1 MNGLG
6 EGFKMTGK
14 PSKEEQRPSPEDLLT
29 MAEEEERKTRDGQLI
44 IYLGYAAGVGKTY
57 TMLQDA
63 LEWRKE
69 GVDVVIGYVETHG
82 RPETDAL
89 AARFE
94 LVPLIRT
101 KYQGLQLVEMDT
113 DAVIRRRPK
122 MVLVDELA
130 HTNAPGMRH
139 PKRYQDIID
148 LIHEGISVCT
158 TVNIQHVESLND
170 SVAQITGIRMA
181 ETVPDTVFTAADMI
195 RLIDLPPEE
204 LQGRLRAGKVYV
216 QDMAEQAIER
226 FFSTENLLA
235 LRQIALRYVAQ
246 ITDRRMITHMRAR
259 AIAGPW
265 PAGERLLVGIR
276 PGPTA
281 DQMVRAAYKL
291 ADRFQADWIVLSV
304 GMENEQNLTDQE
316 REWIEE
322 AMETARE
329 LGGRIVRYRG
339 GDVASEI
346 LRYARQ
352 HNVTMIMLGKP
363 RGLDIFL
370 SPVYR
375 IMVQSKGIDLFL
387 FEPKK
392 PVSIPIRRQLPQLL
406 SVDFAVSTVLIGLVT
421 LTNYLL
427 RGIISPSNLLIIQL
441 LPVVVTALF
450 LRRGTAIGTAIVSII
465 IFDIMFVEPYY
476 TLRVSNWQY
485 FISFIGYLVIAFIIS
500 SLATRL
506 RYLLPQI
513 WRSEAKAEAITAL
526 SHDLI
531 NVKGR
536 KEIFSSLYEHMRL
549 FGEGSY
555 AIFVPGIGGLHIE
568 AGDSDYPYSP
578 KELSIA
584 QWVYDNGR
592 DAGTGSD
599 TLPSGAGYYVPLKV
613 HRVVYGVLAFVFK
626 KPQEM
631 LTPENK
637 EILQTMAY
645 LGALAIERVE

>member
-1 MNGLG
+1 MVENLA
-6 EGFKMTGK
+6 
-14 PSKEEQRPSPEDLLT
+14 PEERRPSPEDMLEV
-29 MAEEEERKTRDGQLI
+29 AEEEERKTHDGQLI

-94 LVPLIRT
+94 MVPPIRT
-101 KYQGLQLVEMDT
+101 EYQGLQLVEMDT
-113 DAVIRRRPK
+113 DTIIQRRPK

-130 HTNAPGMRH
+130 HTNVPGMRH
-139 PKRYQDIID
+139 PKRFQDVID
-148 LIHEGISVCT
+148 LLHEGISVCT

-170 SVAQITGIRMA
+170 SVAQITGIRMM
-181 ETVPDTVFTAADMI
+181 ETVPDTVFSAADMI
-195 RLIDLPPEE
+195 RLIDLPTEE

-226 FFSTENLLA
+226 FFSTPNLLA

-246 ITDRRMITHMRAR
+246 ITDRRMITQMRAR
-259 AIAGPW
+259 AIPGPW

-304 GMENEQNLTDQE
+304 GTQNEQNLTDQE
-316 REWIEE
+316 REWIEG

-329 LGGRIVRYRG
+329 LGGRIIRYRG

-363 RGLDIFL
+363 RGLDIFF

-375 IMVQSKGIDLFL
+375 IMVQSKGVDLFL

-392 PVSIPIRRQLPQLL
+392 PINIPIRRRLPQLL

-421 LTNYLL
+421 ISNYLL
-427 RGIISPSNLLIIQL
+427 RGLINPSNLLIIQL
-441 LPVVVTALF
+441 LPVLVTALF
-450 LRRGTAIGTAIVSII
+450 LRRGTAIATAIVSIV
-465 IFDIMFVEPYY
+465 IFDLMFVEPYY
-476 TLRVSNWQY
+476 TLSVSDWQY
-485 FISFIGYLVIAFIIS
+485 FISFIGYVVIAFIIS

-531 NVKGR
+531 NIKGR
-536 KEIFSSLYEHMRL
+536 KEIFSRLYQHMRL
-549 FGEGSY
+549 FGEGSF
-555 AIFVPGIGGLHIE
+555 AIFVPGIGGMHIE
-568 AGDSDYPYSP
+568 AGDSEYPYSP
-578 KELSIA
+578 KEVSIA

-592 DAGTGSD
+592 DAGVGSD
-599 TLPSGAGYYVPLKV
+599 TLPSGKGYYVPLKV
-613 HRVVYGVLAFVFK
+613 HRVVYGVLAFAFK
-626 KPQEM
+626 NPAEI

>member
-1 MNGLG
+1 MAP
-6 EGFKMTGK
+6 KQ
-14 PSKEEQRPSPEDLLT
+14 SIEERRPLPEDLLAV
-29 MAEEEERKTRDGQLI
+29 AEEEERKTHDGQLI
-44 IYLGYAAGVGKTY
+44 IYLGYASGVGKTY

-63 LEWRKE
+63 LAWRKE
-69 GVDVVIGYVETHG
+69 GVDVIIGYVETHG

-94 LVPLIRT
+94 IVPPIRT
-101 KYQGLQLVEMDT
+101 EYQGLQLVEMDT
-113 DAVIRRRPK
+113 DAIVERRPK

-139 PKRYQDIID
+139 TKRFQDVVD
-148 LIHEGISVCT
+148 LLHEGISVCT

-170 SVAQITGIRMA
+170 SVAQITGIRMT
-181 ETVPDTVFTAADMI
+181 ETIPDTVFTAADMI
-195 RLIDLPPEE
+195 RLIDLPTEE

-246 ITDRRMITHMRAR
+246 ITDRLMISRMRAR
-259 AIAGPW
+259 AIPGPW

-304 GMENEQNLTDQE
+304 GTESEQNLTDQE
-316 REWIEE
+316 RKWIEG

-375 IMVQSKGIDLFL
+375 IMVRSKGVDLFL

-392 PVSIPIRRQLPQLL
+392 PVSIPIHRQLPQLL
-406 SVDFAVSTVLIGLVT
+406 SVDFAVSAVLIGLVT
-421 LTNYLL
+421 IANYLL
-427 RGIISPSNLLIIQL
+427 RGMFSPSNLLIIQL
-441 LPVVVTALF
+441 LPVIVTALF
-450 LRRGTAIGTAIVSII
+450 LRRGTAVATAVVSIF

-476 TLRVSNWQY
+476 TLGVSDWQY
-485 FISFIGYLVIAFIIS
+485 FISFIGYVVIALIIS

-513 WRSEAKAEAITAL
+513 WRSEAKAEAIAVL
-526 SHDLI
+526 SRDLM
-531 NVKGR
+531 NVRER
-536 KEIFSSLYEHMRL
+536 KEIFSSLYQHMRQ
-549 FGEGSY
+549 FGDGSF
-555 AIFVPGIGGLHIE
+555 AIFVPGIGGLHVE
-568 AGDSDYPYSP
+568 VGDPGYPYSP
-578 KELSIA
+578 KEVSIA

-592 DAGTGSD
+592 DAGMGSD
-599 TLPSGAGYYVPLKV
+599 TLPSGMGYYVPIKV
-613 HRVVYGVLAFVFK
+613 HRVVYGVLACAFK
-626 KPQEM
+626 NPAEM

-645 LGALAIERVE
+645 LSALAIERAE

>member
-1 MNGLG
+1 MV
-6 EGFKMTGK
+6 GK
-14 PSKEEQRPSPEDLLT
+14 VWMENQRPSPEDLLVV
-29 MAEEEERKTRDGQLI
+29 AREEERKTQGGQLI

-69 GVDVVIGYVETHG
+69 GTDVVIGYVETHG

-94 LVPLIRT
+94 TVSPIRT
-101 KYQGLQLVEMDT
+101 EYRGLQLTEMDT
-113 DAVIRRRPK
+113 DAIIRRRPK
-122 MVLVDELA
+122 IVLVDELA
-130 HTNAPGMRH
+130 HTNAPEGRH
-139 PKRYQDIID
+139 TKRYMDVLEI
-148 LIHEGISVCT
+148 LREGISVCT
-158 TVNIQHVESLND
+158 TVNIQHIESLND
-170 SVAQITGIRMA
+170 TVAQITGIRVT
-181 ETVPDTVFTAADMI
+181 ETLPDTVFTAADKI
-195 RLIDLPPEE
+195 RLIDLPIDE
-204 LQGRLRAGKVYV
+204 LQMRLKAGKVYV

-226 FFSTENLLA
+226 FFSTGNLLA
-235 LRQIALRYVAQ
+235 LRQLALRFLAQ

-259 AIAGPW
+259 AIPGPW

-304 GMENEQNLTDQE
+304 GTEDERNLTDQE
-316 REWIEE
+316 RDWLNE

-329 LGGRIVRYRG
+329 LGGRIIRYHG

-375 IMVQSKGIDLFL
+375 IMVQSKGVDLFL

-392 PVSIPIRRQLPQLL
+392 LVRIPIHRQLPQLL
-406 SVDFAVSTVLIGLVT
+406 SVDFAVSSILIALVT
-421 LTNYLL
+421 ITNFLL
-427 RGIISPSNLLIIQL
+427 RDVINPSNLLIIQL

-450 LRRGTAIGTAIVSII
+450 LRRGTAILTAIVSIL
-465 IFDIMFVEPYY
+465 IFDFTLVEPYY
-476 TLRVSNWQY
+476 TLTVSDWEY
-485 FISFIGYLVIAFIIS
+485 FISFIGYVAIAFVIS

-506 RYLLPQI
+506 RHLLPQI
-513 WRSEAKAEAITAL
+513 WKSEAKAEAIAVL
-526 SHDLI
+526 SRDLM
-531 NVKGR
+531 NVKDR
-536 KEIFSSLYEHMRL
+536 DEIFNILLRHIRE
-549 FGEGSY
+549 FGEGAF
-555 AIFVPGIGGLHIE
+555 AIFVPEVEGLRMKIG
-568 AGDSDYPYSP
+568 DPTYPASP
-578 KELSIA
+578 KETSIA
-584 QWVYDNGR
+584 QWVYDNGQV
-592 DAGTGSD
+592 AGMGAD
-599 TLPSGAGYYVPLKV
+599 TLPGGLGYYVPIKV
-613 HRVVYGVLAFVFK
+613 HRVVYGVLAFAFK
-626 KPQEM
+626 NPEEM
-631 LTPENK
+631 LTPDNK

-645 LGALAIERVE
+645 LGGLAIERV

>member
-1 MNGLG
+1 MAVRQS
-6 EGFKMTGK
+6 T
-14 PSKEEQRPSPEDLLT
+14 EERRPLPEDLLIV
-29 MAEEEERKTRDGQLI
+29 AREEERMTREGQLI
-44 IYLGYAAGVGKTY
+44 IYLGYAAGVGKTF

-69 GVDVVIGYVETHG
+69 GMDVVIGYVETHG

-94 LVPLIRT
+94 VVPPVRT
-101 KYQGLQLVEMDT
+101 EYQGLPLVEMDT

-122 MVLVDELA
+122 IVLVDELA

-139 PKRYQDIID
+139 TKRFQDIID

-158 TVNIQHVESLND
+158 TINIQHVESLND
-170 SVAQITGIRMA
+170 SIAQITGIRVS
-181 ETVPDTVFTAADMI
+181 ETVPDTVFTAADKI
-195 RLIDLPPEE
+195 RLIDLPTEE
-204 LQGRLRAGKVYV
+204 LQVRLRAGKIYV

-226 FFSTENLLA
+226 FFSTGNLLA
-235 LRQIALRYVAQ
+235 LRQIALRFVAQ
-246 ITDRRMITHMRAR
+246 MTDRRMITHMRAQ
-259 AIAGPW
+259 AIPGPW

-304 GMENEQNLTDQE
+304 GTEHEQNLTDQE
-316 REWIEE
+316 REWIET

-346 LRYARQ
+346 LRYSRH

-363 RGLDIFL
+363 RGLDIFF

-392 PVSIPIRRQLPQLL
+392 TIKIPIHRQLPQLS
-406 SVDFAVSTVLIGLVT
+406 SVDFVVSSILIALVT
-421 LTNYLL
+421 IANYLL
-427 RGIISPSNLLIIQL
+427 RGMISPSNLLIIQL

-450 LRRGTAIGTAIVSII
+450 LRRGTAILTAIISIL
-465 IFDIMFVEPYY
+465 IFDFTFVEPYY
-476 TLRVSNWQY
+476 TLTISDWEY
-485 FISFIGYLVIAFIIS
+485 FISFIGYIAIAFVIS

-506 RYLLPQI
+506 RNLLPQI
-513 WRSEAKAEAITAL
+513 WRSEAKAEAIAVL
-526 SHDLI
+526 SRDLM
-531 NVKGR
+531 NVNQR
-536 KEIFSSLYEHMRL
+536 QEIFETLFRHTRQ
-549 FGEGSY
+549 FGEGSF
-555 AIFVPGIGGLHIE
+555 AIFTPGIDGLHVE
-568 AGDSDYPYSP
+568 VGDPEYPGST
-578 KELSIA
+578 KETSIA
-584 QWVYDNGR
+584 QWVFDYGQV
-592 DAGTGSD
+592 AGMGTD
-599 TLPSGAGYYVPLKV
+599 TLPASIGHYVPIKV
-613 HRVVYGVLAFVFK
+613 HKVVYGVLACAFK
-626 KPQEM
+626 NPTEM

-645 LGALAIERVE
+645 LGALSLERVE